1 MVQKGLFINNEYIDS
16 TSTETLSIH
25 SPHDES
31 LVLDGVQVA
40 SLADVDTAVA
50 AARAAY
56 EGEWSKWT
64 AKQRMQVMYRFADL
78 IDKHTIDLCAWEAK
92 SMGQPVMI
100 TQWMYK
106 IASDYFR
113 YMAGWT
119 DKVPGEQWPEVDGIY
134 KIVEYEPVGVCA
146 GIGAW
151 NGAMMF
157 FALKVAPAV
166 ATGCTIVYKG
176 SEKTPIGLI
185 QVGELVKE
193 AGFPPGVINIIT
205 GDGKVGAAMASHM
218 DIDKIG
224 FTGSVF
230 AGKKFQELAA
240 QSNLKRVTLELGG
253 KSPSLIFADAD
264 MENALQHHS
273 QNFLMN
279 SGQACVAASRTF
291 VQEDIVDDFIAQ
303 LKIRFEQLSN
313 IMGHPEQQGIMYGP
327 LADSKQFERV
337 MEFIEIGKKEAS
349 LVTGGVRKGT
359 SGFYIEPTI
368 FLNPGDDARIYREE
382 IFGPVISIRTFKTEE
397 EAIRMAN
404 DTNYGL
410 SACVFTASTPRA
422 LRIAKKIRSGMVNIN
437 TSQHAGLEAPM
448 GGSKQSGLG
457 REGGKMG
464 VMSYLE
470 AKTIC
475 INMNM

>member
-1 MVQKGLFINNEYIDS
+1 ML
-16 TSTETLSIH
+16 L
-25 SPHDES
+25 
-31 LVLDGVQVA
+31 
-40 SLADVDTAVA
+40 
-50 AARAAY
+50 
-56 EGEWSKWT
+56 
-64 AKQRMQVMYRFADL
+64 DL
-78 IDKHTIDLCAWEAK
+78 IKFTK
-92 SMGQPVMI
+92 SNTNV
-100 TQWMYK
+100 
-106 IASDYFR
+106 S
-113 YMAGWT
+113 
-119 DKVPGEQWPEVDGIY
+119 
-134 KIVEYEPVGVCA
+134 
-146 GIGAW
+146 
-151 NGAMMF
+151 
-157 FALKVAPAV
+157 
-166 ATGCTIVYKG
+166 
-176 SEKTPIGLI
+176 S
-185 QVGELVKE
+185 
-193 AGFPPGVINIIT
+193 
-205 GDGKVGAAMASHM
+205 
-218 DIDKIG
+218 
-224 FTGSVF
+224 
-230 AGKKFQELAA
+230 
-240 QSNLKRVTLELGG
+240 SNLKRVTLELGG

-475 INMNM
+475 IK